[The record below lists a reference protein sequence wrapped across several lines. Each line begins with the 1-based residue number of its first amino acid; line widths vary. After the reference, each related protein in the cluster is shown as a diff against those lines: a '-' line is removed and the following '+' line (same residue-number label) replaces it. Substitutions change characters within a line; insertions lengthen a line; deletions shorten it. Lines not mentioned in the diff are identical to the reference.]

1 MATSHKCKIYN
12 SWKNNGTKIFWYY
25 ALCVIKSLQNF
36 GKFYAKIQWT
46 CTYKNRPKTD
56 LMTDRSI
63 ICLLQ
68 SIHEYHMIN
77 KLPQF
82 QTEQH
87 VVLLGLTPAG
97 L

>member
-1 MATSHKCKIYN
+1 MQKFNGLALT
-12 SWKNNGTKIFWYY
+12 KNP
-25 ALCVIKSLQNF
+25 
-36 GKFYAKIQWT
+36 
-46 CTYKNRPKTD
+46 PKLMDGLTD
-56 LMTDRSI
+56 LMTDRPI

>member
-1 MATSHKCKIYN
+1 MQKFNGLALT
-12 SWKNNGTKIFWYY
+12 KNP
-25 ALCVIKSLQNF
+25 
-36 GKFYAKIQWT
+36 
-46 CTYKNRPKTD
+46 PKLMDGLTD

-87 VVLLGLTPAG
+87 AVLLGLTPAG